1 MARKTISG
9 LYAVTPD
16 MADTQRLLA
25 LVEAALQGGAAALQY
40 RNKTASALLRRE
52 QAAALLPLCRKHG
65 VPLIINDDAVL
76 CHELSADG
84 VHLGGEDGEIA
95 AIRTLLGPDKIIGA
109 SCYNRLDLAVQ
120 AKAQG
125 ADYIAFGACFESGTK
140 PVAVRAPLQLFSQAR
155 NAVGLPAVAIGGI
168 TAENATFAIAAGAD
182 SVAVI
187 NAIFAA
193 PDVRQAAQNISNL
206 FTQANTP

>member
-1 MARKTISG
+1 MTRKRISG

-16 MADTQRLLA
+16 MADTQVLLVLA
-25 LVEAALQGGAAALQY
+25 EAALLGGAAMLQY
-40 RNKTASALLRRE
+40 RNKTASATLRRE
-52 QAAALLPLCRKHG
+52 QAAALLPLCREQG
-65 VPLIINDDAVL
+65 VPLIINDDSEL
-76 CHELSADG
+76 CHELDADG
-84 VHLGGEDGEIA
+84 VHLGGEDGEISA
-95 AIRTLLGPDKIIGA
+95 ARALLGEDKIIGA

-140 PVAVRAPLQLFSQAR
+140 PAAVRAPLQLFSQAR
-155 NAVGLPAVAIGGI
+155 NAVGLPAIAIGGV
-168 TAENATFAIAAGAD
+168 TAENTALAIAAGAD

-206 FTQANTP
+206 FT